1 MFFVS
6 CFVFIATLV
15 LALWFGRSLS
25 LFTDQTFP
33 TILLLV
39 IVPTICFTAA
49 LHSFSSIKTA
59 INAVR
64 KSESN
69 KLAQHVFHSCG
80 NVALLVGVTISLINL
95 MSIGYNWSNTANSGY
110 LGVAIATV
118 IMSTFIGLVVK
129 VLCAVGFYRLQGEL

>member
-1 MFFVS
+1 LFFIS
-6 CFVFIATLV
+6 FFVFIATIF

-39 IVPTICFTAA
+39 TVPTIGFSAA
-49 LHSFSSIKTA
+49 LHSLSSIKTT

-69 KLAQHVFHSCG
+69 SLAQHVLRSCG
-80 NVALLVGVTISLINL
+80 NIALLVGVTVSIINL
-95 MSIGYNWSNTANSGY
+95 MSIGYNWSNTADSGY
-110 LGVAIATV
+110 LGVAVATV

-129 VLCAVGFYRLQGEL
+129 VLCVVGFYRVQGE